1 MAPDELFTRDEVL
14 RGLPARRA
22 RALLFLIERH
32 TAHLVARSGEI
43 TELLPPEEAGH
54 ERDLAFLQAFAL
66 GREPAIPLTIQDLER
81 YAPQWAHLVPEI
93 PQLRA
98 GVAHQLRQKYAFTS
112 RAVPGM
118 RAALGLDQHAVQHA
132 YRQLYGKR
140 LETIYA
146 PRVTFT
152 DRLRWAWASLGKRLA
167 GLPPFWFAFA
177 FTFALG
183 IPQAIVAFPIA
194 VAAVGPLPGIALTL
208 GAGLVSGVT
217 TACVAEA
224 AARSGIVRY
233 GRAYIGKLA
242 NEYLGAAGAGLF
254 TVALLVLYLVTVMGG
269 FFAISRTLAQFTH
282 IPAMVWTALL
292 FTTGMYLLARGSVSF
307 SVTILLALAVAIVTL
322 MLFIM
327 ILTAGHFRFEYL
339 TRLGP
344 SLTGGSRLD
353 FENTIGI
360 ILMGYFAQAFVVQCA
375 KVVLPRD
382 PSGRS
387 LIWGS
392 IAGLTG
398 IAAVLSVWILIING
412 SLPPE
417 TLAGQKVTVVTSLAV
432 VIGSAAVV
440 PGSLLVLFLPGLA
453 AIRCM
458 ISAFNVVR
466 EWLPA
471 QGQPVVI
478 MPRSQG
484 RLLFC
489 RRRKPG
495 GSPAIGLT
503 YLGLDGHQPRFRL
516 DIQLGGKTQQEEMTV
531 AGHWDVTALF
541 DQLPDLRRDGMHL
554 ALDVLDSTDQSV
566 RLQITSPLVLTYEGN
581 WHMEPLAGVS
591 PTHTRPLSQR
601 AWDML
606 GDRGIFLL
614 SVSPIVV
621 IFLLAEWF
629 LLTGRDSFPGVLAI
643 LGVLTS
649 SVFSGFIPVLL
660 LIASRR
666 KGEVVPGVVLP
677 LVGHPLVLGGVYV
690 LYMAI
695 LLLHG
700 LVIWSNPLGRTAA
713 LLTAALALGTTIAIV
728 RGGAFRPRLVVELRE
743 DLRQGER
750 SAFTVVAA
758 GQPAA
763 ADVRFVYP
771 DGEQHFQS
779 AAAEIP
785 RFSALRGATFHL
797 PDTSAKELKV
807 WAHRVTPDGNSEGL
821 PARVEVHCGSE
832 TKRFDLKLT
841 GGQVVLPCT
850 GEATQVK
857 ISLADHDGS
866 SGSGS
871 GKRHGTR

>member
-22 RALLFLIERH
+22 RALLFLIERQ

-43 TELLPPEEAGH
+43 TELLPPEDSEH

-66 GREPAIPLTIQDLER
+66 GREPAVPVTIQDLER
-81 YAPQWAHLVPEI
+81 YAPQWTNLMPET

-98 GVAHQLRQKYAFTS
+98 GVAHLLGQKYAFTS
-112 RAVPGM
+112 RAVPGI

-132 YRQLYGKR
+132 HQQLYGKR

-146 PRVTFT
+146 PRVTFA
-152 DRLRWAWASLGKRLA
+152 DRLRWAWAALGKGLA

-183 IPQAIVAFPIA
+183 IPQAVVAFPIA
-194 VAAVGPLPGIALTL
+194 VAAVGPLPGVALTL
-208 GAGLVSGVT
+208 GAGLVSVVT
-217 TACVAEA
+217 TAYVAEA

-233 GRAYIGKLA
+233 GMAYIGKLT

-254 TVALLVLYLVTVMGG
+254 TLALLVLYLVTVMGG
-269 FFAISRTLAQFTH
+269 FFAISRTLAQFTPV
-282 IPAMVWTALL
+282 PAMLWTALL
-292 FTTGMYLLARGSVSF
+292 FAAGMYLLARGSVSF
-307 SVTILLALAVAIVTL
+307 SVTLLLALAVSIVSL
-322 MLFIM
+322 ILFILV
-327 ILTAGHFRFEYL
+327 LTVGHFRFEYL

-360 ILMGYFAQAFVVQCA
+360 ILMGYFAEAFVVQCA

-392 IAGLTG
+392 IAGLAG
-398 IAAVLSVWILIING
+398 IAAILSVWILIIN
-412 SLPPE
+412 SALPPE
-417 TLAGQKVTVVTSLAV
+417 TLVGQKVTVVTSLAV
-432 VIGSAAVV
+432 VIGAAAVV

-471 QGQPVVI
+471 QVRPVVLL
-478 MPRSQG
+478 PRSHA

-489 RRRKPG
+489 RRRKPA
-495 GSPAIGLT
+495 GSPTIGLI
-503 YLGLDGHQPRFRL
+503 YLGLDGHQSRFRL
-516 DIQLGGKTQQEEMTV
+516 DIQLGGKTQHEEMTV
-531 AGHWDVTALF
+531 AGHWDVTALSDKF
-541 DQLPDLRRDGMHL
+541 PDLRRHGMHL
-554 ALDVLDSTDQSV
+554 ALDVLDSTDHSA
-566 RLQITSPLVLTYEGN
+566 RLQVTSPLVLTYEGN

-591 PTHTRPLSQR
+591 PTHTSPPSRRP
-601 AWDML
+601 WNML
-606 GDRGIFLL
+606 GDRGRFLL
-614 SVSPIVV
+614 SVSPIVGM
-621 IFLLAEWF
+621 FLLAEWF

-677 LVGHPLVLGGVYV
+677 LIGHPLVLGGIYV
-690 LYMAI
+690 LYVAI

-700 LVIWSNPLGRTAA
+700 LVIWSGPLGRSAA
-713 LLTAALALGTTIAIV
+713 LLTTALAVGTTVAVV

-750 SAFTVVAA
+750 SALTVVA
-758 GQPAA
+758 GGRPAA
-763 ADVRFVYP
+763 ADVRLVYP
-771 DGEQHFQS
+771 DGEQRLQS
-779 AAAEIP
+779 AAGEIP

-797 PDTSAKELKV
+797 PATQTKELKV

-821 PARVEVHCGSE
+821 PVLLEAHCGTE

-841 GGQVVLPCT
+841 GGQVVMPFDGRACRVEIT
-850 GEATQVK
+850 FPG
-857 ISLADHDGS
+857 LAVAS
-866 SGSGS
+866 A
-871 GKRHGTR
+871 

>member
-1 MAPDELFTRDEVL
+1 MPDELFTREEVL
-14 RGLPARRA
+14 RGLPAKRA
-22 RALLFLIERH
+22 RTLLFLIERH
-32 TAHLVARSGEI
+32 TAHLAAEAEQL
-43 TELLPPEEAGH
+43 TEPLPMEGAVR

-66 GREPAIPLTIQDLER
+66 GREPAVPLTIQDVER
-81 YAPQWAHLVPEI
+81 YAPQWAHLAPET

-98 GVAHQLRQKYAFTS
+98 GVAHLLGHKYAFTA
-112 RAVPGM
+112 RAVPGI

-132 YRQLYGKR
+132 YHQLYGKR
-140 LETIYA
+140 LDTIYA
-146 PRVTFT
+146 PHITFA
-152 DRLRWAWASLGKRLA
+152 DRLRWAWASLGKRLV

-183 IPQAIVAFPIA
+183 IPQAVVAFPIA

-208 GAGLVSGVT
+208 GAGLVSVVT
-217 TACVAEA
+217 TSYVAEA

-233 GRAYIGKLA
+233 GMAYIGKLT

-254 TVALLVLYLVTVMGG
+254 TLALFVLYLVTVMGG

-282 IPAMVWTALL
+282 IPATAWTALL
-292 FTTGMYLLARGSVSF
+292 FAAGMYLLARGSVSF
-307 SVTILLALAVAIVTL
+307 SVTLLLALAFAIVTL
-322 MLFIM
+322 ILFIM
-327 ILTAGHFRFEYL
+327 VLTAGHFRVEYL

-353 FENTIGI
+353 FENTIGV
-360 ILMGYFAQAFVVQCA
+360 ILMGYFAEAFVVQCA

-392 IAGLTG
+392 IAGLAG
-398 IAAVLSVWILIING
+398 IAVILSAWILIING

-440 PGSLLVLFLPGLA
+440 PGSLLVLLLPGLA

-471 QGQPVVI
+471 QARPVVI
-478 MPRSQG
+478 LPRSQG

-495 GSPAIGLT
+495 GSPAIGLS
-503 YLGLDGHQPRFRL
+503 YLGLDRHQPRFRL
-516 DIQLGGKTQQEEMTV
+516 DIQLGGKTQHEEMTV
-531 AGHWDVTALF
+531 AGHWDVTELF

-566 RLQITSPLVLTYEGN
+566 RLQVTSPLALRYEGN
-581 WHMEPLAGVS
+581 WHMEPPAGAS
-591 PTHTRPLSQR
+591 PTHTSPLSRR

-606 GDRGIFLL
+606 GDRGSFLL

-629 LLTGRDSFPGVLAI
+629 LLTGKDSFPGVLAI

-690 LYMAI
+690 LYVAI
-695 LLLHG
+695 LLFHG
-700 LVIWSNPLGRTAA
+700 LVIWSSPLGRTAA
-713 LLTAALALGTTIAIV
+713 LLTTALAVGTTVAVV
-728 RGGAFRPRLVVELRE
+728 RGGALRPRLVVELRE

-750 SAFTVVAA
+750 SAFTVVAD

-763 ADVRFVYP
+763 AGVRFVYA
-771 DGEQHFQS
+771 DGEQRLQS
-779 AAAEIP
+779 AAGEIP

-797 PDTSAKELKV
+797 PDTPAKELKV

-821 PARVEVHCGSE
+821 PALVEAHCGSE

-841 GGQVVLPCT
+841 GGQVVLPF
-850 GEATQVK
+850 
-857 ISLADHDGS
+857 DG
-866 SGSGS
+866 
-871 GKRHGTR
+871 RACRVEITFA